1 MKKLKLSAWGNY
13 PKIDAN
19 IFSGKE
25 RHISQFVSTAKDI
38 IPFGNGRSYGDSALS
53 ESVVNMRK
61 HNYFLDFDESTG
73 TLHCQAG
80 VLLSEI
86 IDTFLPKGWFLNV
99 SPGTKFV
106 TVGGAIASD
115 IHGKNHHVNGS
126 FSSFVTDFRLM
137 LPDGSII
144 TCSQTEN
151 TELFKATCGGMGLTG
166 VVLDA
171 RVVLKKVNS
180 IYIDQTTI
188 KTKNLDETF
197 KAFEDY
203 KDATYSVAW
212 IDCLATGKNLG
223 RCLLMVGE
231 HSDDGDLNYKPTGK
245 LNVPFNFPS
254 FTLNKLT
261 VKAFNTLYYNRVFK
275 KISNQKITIDKFFYP
290 LDAIN
295 NWNRIY
301 GSNGFT
307 QYQFVLPVDKSY
319 EGLKQILSKIAA
331 SGKGSFL
338 AVLKLFGKGN
348 ENYLSFPKEGYT
360 LALDFKIEKG
370 LFELLDELDK
380 VVLDCGGRIYL
391 TKDSR
396 VDKNTFAAGYEK
408 IDEFRRI
415 RRQNNFTT
423 TFSSL
428 QSRRLDL

>member
-13 PKIDAN
+13 PKIDAEV
-19 IFSGKE
+19 FRGKE
-25 RHISQFVSTAKDI
+25 EDIARYLSGTKDV

-61 HNYFLDFDESTG
+61 HNYFLSFDESTG

-86 IDTFLPKGWFLNV
+86 IDTFLPRGWFLNV

-115 IHGKNHHVNGS
+115 IHGKNHHVGGS
-126 FSSFVTDFRLM
+126 FSNFVTDFRLM
-137 LPDGSII
+137 LPDGSIV

-151 TELFKATCGGMGLTG
+151 TELFRATCGGMGLTG

-171 RVVLKKVNS
+171 RITLKKVNS

-188 KTKNLDETF
+188 KTKNLEDTF
-197 KAFEDY
+197 KAFEEY

-212 IDCLATGKNLG
+212 IDCLAKGKNLG

-231 HSDDGDLNYKPTGK
+231 HSNDGDLNYKQTKK

-261 VKAFNTLYYNRVFK
+261 VTAFNTLYYNRVFK
-275 KISNQKITIDKFFYP
+275 KVSNQKITIDKFFYP

-301 GSNGFT
+301 GSKGFT
-307 QYQFVLPVDKSY
+307 QYQFVLPIDKSF
-319 EGLKQILSKIAA
+319 EGLKQILTKIAA

-396 VDKNTFAAGYEK
+396 VDKDTFVDGYEM
-408 IDEFRRI
+408 IEEFRNI
-415 RRQNNFTT
+415 RKQYNLKN